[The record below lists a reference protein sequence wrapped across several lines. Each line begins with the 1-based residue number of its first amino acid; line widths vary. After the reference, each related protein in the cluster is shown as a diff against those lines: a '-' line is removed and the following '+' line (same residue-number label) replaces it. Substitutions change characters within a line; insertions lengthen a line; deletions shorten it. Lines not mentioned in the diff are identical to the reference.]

1 MHSTPSR
8 RAVLIALGLGLL
20 TACEA
25 PTPEAAPGPPGST
38 VAVVTVVAASDLSH
52 AFEALVQGFGKQQ
65 PEITVLVSYGA
76 SGSLTAQIKEGAPF
90 DVFFS
95 ADMDYPEA
103 LKELGLVTAAGVRPY
118 ALGQLVVW
126 APPGSPAP
134 LAQDGVGA
142 LTSPLVKHIAI
153 ANPQHAPYG
162 RAAVA
167 ALKALRLHD
176 VVEPKLVYGE
186 NVSQTTQLT
195 QSGAAEL
202 GLISRSMTL
211 APATRGRGE
220 VLELPPGLYP
230 PIVQGVAV
238 LNRATHAEAAQLLVE
253 FVRSKAGQ
261 DILVEHGFTP
271 YNQDKPEPGGLE

>member
-1 MHSTPSR
+1 MLRSPSR
-8 RAVLIALGLGLL
+8 RRVLVAFAGCVL

-25 PTPEAAPGPPGST
+25 PPPAASPGPT
-38 VAVVTVVAASDLSH
+38 IAVVAASDLQH
-52 AFEALVQGFGKQQ
+52 AFEALRVGFVVEH
-65 PEITVLVSYGA
+65 PEITVTVSYGA

-95 ADMDYPEA
+95 ADMSYPETLA
-103 LKELGLVTAAGVRPY
+103 AAGLVTEPGVRPY
-118 ALGQLVVW
+118 ALGELVLW

-134 LAQDGVGA
+134 LATDGVAA
-142 LTSPLVKHIAI
+142 LTSPAVKHVAV

-167 ALKALRLHD
+167 ALKGLHLYEQ
-176 VVEPKLVYGE
+176 VEPKLVYGE

-220 VLELPPGLYP
+220 VLALPPGLYP